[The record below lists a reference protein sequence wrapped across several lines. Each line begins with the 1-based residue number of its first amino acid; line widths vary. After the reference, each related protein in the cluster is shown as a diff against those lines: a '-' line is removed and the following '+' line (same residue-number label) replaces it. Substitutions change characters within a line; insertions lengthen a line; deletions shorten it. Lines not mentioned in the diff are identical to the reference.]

1 MSENNLEEKQLS
13 LSKEEKLELQV
24 ISKEIENLNIKKN
37 MQKMLW
43 NSKVD
48 TILRKNSL
56 ELSNLIAVDPISG
69 ILTYKSDNNK
79 RKK

>member
-1 MSENNLEEKQLS
+1 MSEINLEEKQLS

-48 TILRKNSL
+48 MILRKNSL
-56 ELSNLIAVDPISG
+56 ELSNLIAVDPITG